1 MVTELRVQIEH
12 ARRELGIAERA
23 GSVRQ
28 VQIRQ
33 ARVDDLIDIAARYG
47 IEVSTGTDPA
57 LHPRSTPHID
67 GYSRAAAAAGAG
79 PDQGGG
85 AIPCRATPAPRHVVN
100 GSPGHSP
107 GRPRPDGASGHRDEG
122 EHESMT
128 SLPDDELGVPDDRS
142 EEWIDRLVE
151 LRVLAEHGDTAS
163 ARAAQRWIAT
173 DERARHLW
181 EHLALTSTHAIA

>member
-1 MVTELRVQIEH
+1 VVTELRVQIEQ

-23 GSVRQ
+23 GSARQ

-33 ARVDDLIDIAARYG
+33 ARVDDLIEIAARYG
-47 IEVSTGTDPA
+47 IEVSTGTDSTLRP
-57 LHPRSTPHID
+57 PSTPHSD
-67 GYSRAAAAAGAG
+67 GHSRAAAAAGAG

-85 AIPCRATPAPRHVVN
+85 AIRAGMRRPPAPQ
-100 GSPGHSP
+100 
-107 GRPRPDGASGHRDEG
+107 RPALAPTVADHAQQNHRNEG
-122 EHESMT
+122 DHEPMT
-128 SLPDDELGVPDDRS
+128 SLPNDEHDVPDDNS
-142 EEWIDRLVE
+142 EQWIDRLVE

-173 DERARHLW
+173 DDRARHLW